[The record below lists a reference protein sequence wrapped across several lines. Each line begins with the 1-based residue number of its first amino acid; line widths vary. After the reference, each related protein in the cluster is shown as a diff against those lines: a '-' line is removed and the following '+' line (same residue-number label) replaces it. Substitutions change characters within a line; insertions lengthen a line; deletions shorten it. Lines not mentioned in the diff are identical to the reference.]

1 MIKKKTENNLKECYS
16 HIKPYIKDCKEL
28 KELCSNCEFYCG
40 KDHNYEEC
48 ENKICFKCW
57 LALKYLEWYNS
68 Y

>member
-16 HIKPYIKDCKEL
+16 HIKPYMKDCKEL

-48 ENKICFKCW
+48 ENKICFKVG
-57 LALKYLEWYNS
+57 
-68 Y
+68 